1 VEEGQRRRQVFLNG
15 KYHDEVLFGMTREE
29 FKAQERGINT

>member
-1 VEEGQRRRQVFLNG
+1 MFFNG

-29 FKAQERGINT
+29 FDELMKR